1 MRYTSDHKAKTREQL
16 LKAAAREI
24 RAKGPDGV
32 AVAGIMAQVGLTHG
46 GFYAHFK
53 SKDALIEAALEE
65 MFRAAK
71 ERSEPIIASA
81 DSREALRAY
90 LDFYLSP
97 AHRDGRDR
105 GCPLPALSGDF
116 ARGDA
121 AGRPRF
127 SAGIETLFGRLESAL
142 GGLGVAEPTVEAAS
156 MLSEMVGAI
165 ALSRA
170 TGDRERS
177 DMILANVRKAL
188 GQRYGLDDAAN

>member
-1 MRYTSDHKAKTREQL
+1 ML
-16 LKAAAREI
+16 
-24 RAKGPDGV
+24 V
-32 AVAGIMAQVGLTHG
+32 
-46 GFYAHFK
+46 
-53 SKDALIEAALEE
+53 
-65 MFRAAK
+65 
-71 ERSEPIIASA
+71 
-81 DSREALRAY
+81 
-90 LDFYLSP
+90 
-97 AHRDGRDR
+97 
-105 GCPLPALSGDF
+105 DF